1 MQRAEVSNQRKCVMS
16 MFCVLLVGRLWA
28 LPKVMLRL
36 DPGPPLLRTVGPS
49 ARCPTS
55 PTTGLHQQGQNII
68 VMTPNEIH
76 TDIIVGQGGCKG
88 LCFVEETKTCCWGCR
103 SKGWKKQRCNPP
115 PFSPPTERGGGDT
128 PPRKWFFGSENPFP
142 AGSGGGGKQPTKGSG
157 CLVEKTTFPLSL
169 GGGQPHCWVFQG

>member
-1 MQRAEVSNQRKCVMS
+1 MVAAGGIHRKNHKRPWIKKPPPSESTFLWKRPTTKPMQRAEVSNQRKCVMS

-36 DPGPPLLRTVGPS
+36 DPGTPLLRTVGPS

-88 LCFVEETKTCCWGCR
+88 LCFVEETKTCCWGGGSHIAGF
-103 SKGWKKQRCNPP
+103 SKDRVGPKRVWGQ
-115 PFSPPTERGGGDT
+115 EGG
-128 PPRKWFFGSENPFP
+128 
-142 AGSGGGGKQPTKGSG
+142 AGETG
-157 CLVEKTTFPLSL
+157 
-169 GGGQPHCWVFQG
+169 